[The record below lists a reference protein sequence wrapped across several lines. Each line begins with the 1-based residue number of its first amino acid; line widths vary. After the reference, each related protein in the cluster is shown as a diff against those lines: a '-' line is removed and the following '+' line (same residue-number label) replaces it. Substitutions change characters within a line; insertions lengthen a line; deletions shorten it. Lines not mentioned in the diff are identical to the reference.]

1 MCAKHATSSSH
12 RGLTLSSTY
21 KFMIGRTTETNSN
34 AYSPSNYNKL
44 SLILT
49 ISCDKRYLYPSSLK
63 KHYLV
68 SHREEYEQYLQEQKS
83 KFSCML
89 NIF

>member
-12 RGLTLSSTY
+12 RGPTLSSTY
-21 KFMIGRTTETNSN
+21 KFMIDRTTETNSN
-34 AYSPSNYNKL
+34 AYSPSNYKKL

-83 KFSCML
+83 KFSCM
-89 NIF
+89 